1 MAQDWTGRSLPP
13 FTLESLDG
21 ERWDERRLADGR
33 AVIFCFAS
41 W

>member
-1 MAQDWTGRSLPP
+1 MTTDWTGRP
-13 FTLESLDG
+13 FPAFALDALDG
-21 ERWDERRLADGR
+21 ERWDDRALHGGR

>member
-1 MAQDWTGRSLPP
+1 MTTDWTGRPFPP
-13 FTLESLDG
+13 FALDSLDG
-21 ERWDERRLADGR
+21 ERFDERALGGRR